1 MAIGLDIIQVWSV
14 LRGSMNP
21 RRAPEK
27 LILTE
32 EVEFISKL
40 KEMKN
45 KLAQEFN
52 DASVR
57 CVEPNYRLMWN

>member
-1 MAIGLDIIQVWSV
+1 
-14 LRGSMNP
+14 MNP

-57 CVEPNYRLMWN
+57 CVEPNYRLMRN